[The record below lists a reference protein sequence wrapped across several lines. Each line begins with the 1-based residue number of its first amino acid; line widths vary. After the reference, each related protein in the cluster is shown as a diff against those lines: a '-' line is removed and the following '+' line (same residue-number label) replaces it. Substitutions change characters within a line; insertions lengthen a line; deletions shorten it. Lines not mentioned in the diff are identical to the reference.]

1 MRPRSVITLGEAT
14 NVALCGGLGICVGV
28 PALVI
33 GALCLTEPIWRP
45 YITQG
50 GILDISLAAILIIS
64 LIAGPI
70 LAIIFV
76 KGWWKD
82 WWSGG

>member
-1 MRPRSVITLGEAT
+1 MRPKSVITLSEAT
-14 NVALCGGLGICVGV
+14 DVGLCGGLGICVGV

-33 GALCLTEPIWRP
+33 GAVSLTDPIWRP
-45 YITQG
+45 YLTHG
-50 GILDISLAAILIIS
+50 GILDISLAAIVIIS
-64 LIAGPI
+64 IIAGPI
-70 LAIIFV
+70 LAIIFM